1 MKFLISIILI
11 ALLSFAVGLYLPWWS
26 LALVAFLVAI
36 LIHQRAGKSFLTGF
50 LALFFLWGIMAF
62 VIDQHNQQ
70 ILSAKVSQMLP
81 LGGSG
86 IALIL
91 VTGLIGGLVAGFAA
105 MSGSYLRTV
114 RR

>member
-62 VIDQHNQQ
+62 VIDQQNQQ